1 MRNTKSEVTLSG
13 ACNICHVASAIHAE
27 AVAALRSVQHA
38 AHLGMQ
44 HAILETDA
52 TVLANALNSADID
65 RSAIGSLVHQIRD
78 LVRFEL
84 SSCTISSCNR
94 ECNNVADCLAKYG
107 ANVLALGSEELMSQV
122 PVFVRNLISD
132 DLPTCE
138 N

>member
-1 MRNTKSEVTLSG
+1 MRNMKGEVMLSG
-13 ACNICHVASAIHAE
+13 AGSICHVASAIHAE

-44 HAILETDA
+44 HVILETHA
-52 TVLANALNSADID
+52 IVLANALSSADVD

-78 LVRFEL
+78 LVRFEF
-84 SSCTISSCNR
+84 SSCIISSCNR
-94 ECNNVADCLAKYG
+94 ECKNIANCLAKYG
-107 ANVLALGSEELMSQV
+107 ANVLYPGSEELMSQV